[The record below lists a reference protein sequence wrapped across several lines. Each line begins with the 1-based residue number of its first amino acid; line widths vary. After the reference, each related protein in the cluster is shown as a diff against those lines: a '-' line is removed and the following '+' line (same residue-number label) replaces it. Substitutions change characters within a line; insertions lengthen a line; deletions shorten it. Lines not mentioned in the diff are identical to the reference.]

1 MDLVTRTVLLVG
13 LTLLASAPTT
23 RAQAPPAG
31 LRLSRLPAVEAEAG
45 QAGVQGGGRAAAW
58 GATGAR
64 VAAAAEVH
72 VETLQAAWTLAL
84 AADQQLQAYSAEIEA
99 AAAALGAATAERHPL
114 LGVSADYTVRD
125 SDQAFRLD
133 SPFLPYPFEAP
144 YWQRENLAFAGRV
157 DVPLYTGGRVTGQID
172 AAQCGVR
179 AVEME
184 RDRYR
189 LELAWQVAEEY
200 VAVLRAEQEVEV
212 AASHEL
218 SLSAHARDTESLY
231 AQQRVPRNDLLAAQ
245 VALADAQHQ
254 VIKARS
260 DLDACRAA
268 YNRRL
273 GRPLTM
279 PVALAALEV
288 PAVPADVE
296 ALTEQALALRP
307 ELAQLDAQALARRH
321 RAEVA
326 AAARRAQVHLQGAYT
341 FQENRYQTPQGI
353 TSAGIGVWWNLYDGG
368 RANYLAQ
375 EQVQQAQATAHLRA
389 DLQSRIQLEVRRAWL
404 ELGQT
409 RQRLT
414 VTEQSLARAEE
425 NLRVTRQ
432 RYATGMATNT
442 DVLAAESLRVQTYRN
457 HHNAHY
463 DAALS
468 DLRLQRAV
476 GTLGVTYSP

>member
-1 MDLVTRTVLLVG
+1 MGAVPRTIVLVCLSALV
-13 LTLLASAPTT
+13 AVRAAPG
-23 RAQAPPAG
+23 QPPPAG
-31 LRLSRLPAVEAEAG
+31 FPLTRLPPVGAET
-45 QAGVQGGGRAAAW
+45 VSDSGRIDSAASW
-58 GATGAR
+58 GATGSR
-64 VAAAAEVH
+64 VATAAEVQ

-84 AADQQLQAYSAEIEA
+84 SADQQLMACGAEVES
-99 AAAALGAATAERHPL
+99 AAAALGAATAQRHPL

-125 SDQAFRLD
+125 SDQAFRID
-133 SPFLPYPFEAP
+133 SPLVPYAFDAPF
-144 YWQRENLAFAGRV
+144 WQRENLAFAGRV

-172 AAQCGVR
+172 AARCGVR
-179 AVEME
+179 ALELR

-189 LELAWQVAEEY
+189 LELAWRVSEEY
-200 VAVLRAEQEVEV
+200 VAVLRAEQEVAV

-218 SLSAHARDTESLY
+218 SLSAHAHDTELLH
-231 AQQRVPRNDLLAAQ
+231 AQERVPRNDLLAAQ

-260 DLDACRAA
+260 ELDACRAA

-296 ALTEQALALRP
+296 ALTQQALTLRP
-307 ELAQLDAQALARRH
+307 ELAELDAEAMVRRH
-321 RAEVA
+321 RADVA

-341 FQENRYQTPQGI
+341 FHENQYQTPQGI
-353 TSAGIGVWWNLYDGG
+353 TSAGVGVWWNLYDGG
-368 RANYLAQ
+368 RANYQAQ
-375 EQVQQAQATAHLRA
+375 EQAQQAQATAHLRA
-389 DLQSRIQLEVRRAWL
+389 DLQSLIQLEVRRAWL

-414 VTEQSLARAEE
+414 VTEQSIARAEE

-432 RYATGMATNT
+432 RYTTGMATNT

-463 DAALS
+463 DATLAE
-468 DLRLQRAV
+468 LRLQRAV
-476 GTLGVTYSP
+476 GTLGITSPP

>member
-1 MDLVTRTVLLVG
+1 MEAVARTILLVW
-13 LTLLASAPTT
+13 LSVLASVPAAL
-23 RAQAPPAG
+23 AQPPPVG
-31 LRLSRLPAVEAEAG
+31 LPLSRLPP
-45 QAGVQGGGRAAAW
+45 VQPEPATIGSPADSTVAW
-58 GATGAR
+58 GGTGPR
-64 VAAAAEVH
+64 VAAAIEVH

-84 AADQQLQAYSAEIEA
+84 AADQQLQATSAEVESA
-99 AAAALGAATAERHPL
+99 AAAWGAATSQRYPL

-133 SPFLPYPFEAP
+133 SPLVPSTFEAP

-157 DVPLYTGGRVTGQID
+157 DVPVYTGGRVTGQID
-172 AAQCGVR
+172 AAQCRVR
-179 AVEME
+179 ASELQ

-200 VAVLRAEQEVEV
+200 VAVLRAEQEVAV
-212 AASHEL
+212 ASSHEL
-218 SLSAHARDTESLY
+218 SLTAHAGDTESLY
-231 AQQRVPRNDLLAAQ
+231 VQQRVPQNDLLAAQ

-260 DLDACRAA
+260 ELDACRAA

-273 GRPLTM
+273 GRPLTT

-288 PAVPADVE
+288 PAQPADVD
-296 ALTEQALALRP
+296 ALTQQALTLRP
-307 ELAQLDAQALARRH
+307 ELAQLDAQTLERRH

-326 AAARRAQVHLQGAYT
+326 ASARRAQVHLQGAYT
-341 FQENRYQTPQGI
+341 FHENRYQTPQGI

-368 RANYLAQ
+368 RADYLAQ
-375 EQVQQAQATAHLRA
+375 EQTQQAQAAAHLRA
-389 DLQSRIQLEVRRAWL
+389 DVQSRIQLEVRRAWL

-432 RYATGMATNT
+432 RYAAGMATNT

-457 HHNAHY
+457 HHDAQY
-463 DAALS
+463 DATLS
-468 DLRLQRAV
+468 ELRLQRAV
-476 GTLGVTYSP
+476 GTLGITCSP